1 MSQVQPY
8 IGDAAFRR
16 FLEAYDCP
24 STFEAVQLRF
34 LAAIVSPEDI
44 EPGFPGWNRQLLT
57 F

>member
-44 EPGFPGWNRQLLT
+44 ELRLPAFPCGL
-57 F
+57 